1 MAFDRRRSTALPV
14 RQNEYRQNINGN
26 MNMAIVVA
34 TLPGGAGGP
43 SIMVKDTIDVDGYP
57 TRAGSQALA
66 DAAAA
71 TANAEVVDQLLTNGW
86 QITAKTGLHELAFG
100 TTGINLWT
108 GTAANPS
115 FPGRI
120 PGGSSSGSAAAVAAG
135 LCDAALGTDTGGSVR
150 IPAACCGVF
159 GLKPT
164 FGRVSRK
171 GVMPTVS
178 SLDCVGPLARDMA
191 TLTRVMSAICMDFQA
206 ISNPTDL
213 LSGLRIGVINV
224 RATDAVQNCINEALL
239 KLDCALEMVELT
251 SMDAAYQAAMS
262 IINRETWNACGH
274 LVATGKVGAD
284 VSARLLAASTTS
296 DDEMASAEKVRQ
308 AFSATVD
315 TLLQKTPVLVL
326 PTMPDYPVLLEDA
339 RDSRALLGM
348 TAFVRP
354 FNLSGH
360 PAISL
365 PLLSRDGLP
374 VGLQLVAA
382 RGADEWLCAVASEIS
397 RRCCGNTQ
405 EH

>member
-1 MAFDRRRSTALPV
+1 MT
-14 RQNEYRQNINGN
+14 
-26 MNMAIVVA
+26 IVVA
-34 TLPGGAGGP
+34 TLPNGSGGP
-43 SIMVKDTIDVDGYP
+43 TIMVKDTIDVGGYP

-71 TANAEVVDQLLTNGW
+71 TAHAEVVNQLLANGW

-100 TTGINLWT
+100 TTGINLWS
-108 GTAANPS
+108 GTALNPQ
-115 FPGRI
+115 FPERI

-171 GVMPTVS
+171 GVMPAIS

-191 TLTRVMSAICMDFQA
+191 TLTHVMSAICVDFQA
-206 ISNPTDL
+206 ISNPADV
-213 LSGLRIGVINV
+213 LSGLRIGVLTV
-224 RATDAVQNCINEALL
+224 TASDAVQRCINEALL
-239 KLDCALEMVELT
+239 KLGIALEMVELT

-274 LVATGKVGAD
+274 LLASGKVGAD
-284 VSARLLAASTTS
+284 VSARLLAASTTG
-296 DDEMASAEKVRQ
+296 DDEIASAERVRQ
-308 AFSATVD
+308 DFSMAVD
-315 TLLQKTPVLVL
+315 TLLQETPLLVL

-339 RDSRALLGM
+339 SDTRALLGM
-348 TAFVRP
+348 TAYVRP

-360 PAISL
+360 PAISV